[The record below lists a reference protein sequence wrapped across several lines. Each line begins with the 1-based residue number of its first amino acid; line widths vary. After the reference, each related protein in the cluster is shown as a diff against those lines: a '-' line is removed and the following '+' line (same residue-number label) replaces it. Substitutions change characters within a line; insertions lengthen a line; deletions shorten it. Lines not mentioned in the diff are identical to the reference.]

1 MERKPQVSPHEELP
15 CFSCG
20 KIRRNLS
27 KMKLHFLNLLLA
39 NLPTQNLFFITSFKD
54 KYGDQEI

>member
-1 MERKPQVSPHEELP
+1 
-15 CFSCG
+15 
-20 KIRRNLS
+20 
-27 KMKLHFLNLLLA
+27 MKLHSLNLVLA